1 MQQLPYV
8 ALTLAQSVSTLKL
21 SFNWPWLSSLMYKP
35 SSKEVGLLLSCLVPP
50 LRYDL
55 LVLLDDSDLMV
66 LFLDIIASLVPLL
79 IALTLWHSD

>member
-1 MQQLPYV
+1 
-8 ALTLAQSVSTLKL
+8 
-21 SFNWPWLSSLMYKP
+21 MYQP
-35 SSKEVGLLLSCLVPP
+35 SCKEVGLLLSCLVPP
-50 LRYDL
+50 LHYDW